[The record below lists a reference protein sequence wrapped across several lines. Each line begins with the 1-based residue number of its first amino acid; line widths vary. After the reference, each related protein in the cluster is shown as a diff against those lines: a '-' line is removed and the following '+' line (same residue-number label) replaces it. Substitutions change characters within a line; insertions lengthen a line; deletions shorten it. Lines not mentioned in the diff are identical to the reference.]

1 MIGVTAQIESDSGGS
16 DGVGFAIPSNLVKSI
31 ADQLIATG
39 KAAHPLLGIDP
50 SAATNGVKVASVE
63 SGTGAD
69 KAGLK
74 AGDVITAFD
83 GTAITSV
90 TKLRA
95 VIAAHAP
102 GDSVT
107 VTYLRGGSSH
117 TAKVTLGTRTSN

>member
-1 MIGVTAQIESDSGGS
+1 MTRSTAQIESDSGGS

-39 KAAHPLLGIDP
+39 KVAHPLLGVDP
-50 SAATNGVKVASVE
+50 ESASNGVKIASVQ
-63 SGTGAD
+63 SGGGAA

-83 GTAITSV
+83 DTPV
-90 TKLRA
+90 TTVVKLRA

-117 TAKVTLGTRTSN
+117 TVHVTLGTRSN